1 MADEDSDGEMRDVDW
16 AEVYDRQAARSVP
29 VSRYCDILGVGSGDD
44 VLELGCGPGY
54 TTEQLASR
62 VAPGVVYALDRR
74 PGALRYLV
82 GQHDDRTGGE
92 NVRPVVG
99 DAESLPFEF
108 VAPTPTLA
116 AFVLHHVAAPGRAIA
131 ATATALPPS
140 SPLLV
145 VEYHPDEPGDVGPPT
160 EHRIAPARVETWLS
174 GAGFALEVTTSLPGE
189 KYALLSRREPT
200 RRDRC
205 NL

>member
-1 MADEDSDGEMRDVDW
+1 MADEDFDREMRDVDW

-29 VSRYCDILGVGSGDD
+29 VSRYCDILGVGPGDD
-44 VLELGCGPGY
+44 VLELGCGPGH

-62 VAPGVVYALDRR
+62 VAPGMVYALDRR

-82 GQHDDRTGGE
+82 GRRDGRTGGE

-99 DAESLPFEF
+99 DAESLPFDF
-108 VAPTPTLA
+108 VAPTPTVA

-131 ATATALPPS
+131 AAATALPAS

-145 VEYHPDEPGDVGPPT
+145 VEYHPDAPGDVGPPT

-174 GAGFALEVTTSLPGE
+174 DAGFALQRTVSLPEE
-189 KYALLSRREPT
+189 KYALLCALSRRAGAAG
-200 RRDRC
+200 RC
-205 NL
+205 